1 VKDEELKIIITEAI
15 AAALKADREEF
26 WISQPQH
33 YMDHQMIQQCNKER
47 DEWRK
52 NHEFVSAIRESIG
65 SGQKLS
71 WKITVGAVFLFVT
84 SAIGGAILLWISKGA
99 KTIIN

>member
-1 VKDEELKIIITEAI
+1 MKDDELKVVITEAI

-33 YMDHQMIQQCNKER
+33 YMDHQMMQQCQRER

-52 NHEFVSAIRESIG
+52 NHDFIFAIRESVETG
-65 SGQKLS
+65 KKLGF
-71 WKITVGAVFLFVT
+71 KITITALITFIL
-84 SAIGGAILLWISKGA
+84 GAIVVVLKEWLR
-99 KTIIN
+99 N

>member
-1 VKDEELKIIITEAI
+1 MTGITEHQIEEAVER
-15 AAALKADREEF
+15 ALEKQREKY
-26 WISQPQH
+26 WMSQPQH
-33 YMDHQMIQQCNKER
+33 FLDHEIFKVCRENQS
-47 DEWRK
+47 EWRK

-71 WKITVGAVFLFVT
+71 WKITVGAVFLFIT
-84 SAIGGAILLWISKGA
+84 SAIGGAILLWISKGI